1 MFPPVL
7 ATTTTTTVK
16 SVLKSTN
23 QRSRRGWA
31 KQLTRQQTQVASGTT
46 FTLTQV
52 NIRLLR

>member
-7 ATTTTTTVK
+7 ATTTTVK

-23 QRSRRGWA
+23 QRSCRGWA
-31 KQLTRQQTQVASGTT
+31 EQQTRQQTQVAFGAT